1 MKIPLFLPWINNND
15 KKIMLSTLNS
25 PNLTDGPKLE
35 KFERVFSNKVG
46 CKYSIGVSNGTAAL
60 HLALKSMGITLG
72 DEVILPDMTFVATAN
87 AVILCGAKP
96 VLANIESSLNISPES
111 IKKRIN
117 KRTKAI
123 IPVHFAG
130 LSCKMD
136 KIMSIAR
143 KNNLIVI
150 EDCAHSL
157 GSKFNEKHVG
167 TFGNAGCFSFYPT
180 KNITTIEGGM
190 VITNS
195 KEISNK
201 MKQLRN
207 HGLTRN
213 LIQRSKN
220 EKPWIYDIEEPGYNY
235 RLDEVRSSL
244 GLSQINRFDNITK
257 KRVNAAKYYN
267 KKFQNEGGIEVV
279 NHEYENVH
287 VYHMYII
294 RIKPEFGISRDSV
307 HKKLF
312 TKGIKT
318 TVHYKPLHLFSNFK
332 KFKLKNSQFIE
343 SSKAYKECLTIPLY
357 PTISKKEQDYV
368 IDNLLKLRK

>member
-1 MKIPLFLPWINNND
+1 
-15 KKIMLSTLNS
+15 MLSSLNS
-25 PNLTDGPKLE
+25 PNLTDGPKLDE
-35 KFERVFSNKVG
+35 FERIFSKKVG

-60 HLALKSMGITLG
+60 HLALKSMGITSG

-96 VLANIESSLNISPES
+96 VLADIEKSLNISPES
-111 IKKRIN
+111 IKKKIN

-136 KIMSIAR
+136 EIMSIAR
-143 KNNLIVI
+143 KHNLIVI

-157 GSKFNEKHVG
+157 GSEFNEKHVG

-195 KEISNK
+195 QEISNK
-201 MKQLRN
+201 IKQLRN

-220 EKPWIYDIEEPGYNY
+220 TKPWIYDIEEPGYNY

-244 GLSQINRFDNITK
+244 GLSQIKRFDIITK

-267 KKFQNEGGIEVV
+267 KKLQNERGIEVV
-279 NHEYENVH
+279 NHEYENIH

-294 RIKPEFGISRDSV
+294 RIKPEFGISRDLV

-312 TKGIKT
+312 NKGIKT

-332 KFKLKNSQFIE
+332 KLKLKNGQFIE